1 MWMSLPMV
9 RVVASCGDDA
19 TVRLWDLNDGR
30 LIHTLK
36 GHLRDVNA
44 VALGASSPLLVSGS
58 EDSTIK
64 LWAVD
69 SGYPAANP
77 DGGPGR

>member
-1 MWMSLPMV
+1 M
-9 RVVASCGDDA
+9 
-19 TVRLWDLNDGR
+19 NGR

-69 SGYPAANP
+69 RGTLLRTLTGAGADDQN
-77 DGGPGR
+77 GVPGCP

>member
-1 MWMSLPMV
+1 
-9 RVVASCGDDA
+9 
-19 TVRLWDLNDGR
+19 VRLWDLSDGR
-30 LIHTLK
+30 LMYTLK

-44 VALGASSPLLVSGS
+44 VALGANSPLLASGS

-69 SGYPAANP
+69 RGTLLRTLTR
-77 DGGPGR
+77 GRGHD